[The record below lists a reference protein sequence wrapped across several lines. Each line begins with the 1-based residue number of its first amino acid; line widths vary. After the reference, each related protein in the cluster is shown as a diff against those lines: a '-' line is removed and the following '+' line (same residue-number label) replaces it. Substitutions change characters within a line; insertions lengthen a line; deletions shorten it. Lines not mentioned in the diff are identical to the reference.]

1 MSRSGWLPVAPLA
14 DLAEGETLRVDFDGV
29 VVAIALLEGQLF
41 AFQEFCT
48 HRFGPLS
55 EGSFH
60 NGEVQCPWHGSCFDV
75 RTGKVTR
82 GPAKVNLKTYRV
94 LVTDGTIH
102 IDLQPAVPPE
112 RERVRE
118 MAAGNGRRQK
128 EAVGARE

>member
-1 MSRSGWLPVAPLA
+1 LLPVAPWRFGGGGLA
-14 DLAEGETLRVDFDGV
+14 RRFRRRRQWRSPGW
-29 VVAIALLEGQLF
+29 GQLF

-60 NGEVQCPWHGSCFDV
+60 DGEVQCPWHGSCFDV

-82 GPAKVNLKTYRV
+82 GPATVNLKTYRV
-94 LVTDGTIH
+94 MVTEGTIH
-102 IDLQPAVPPE
+102 IDLQPAVPLE
-112 RERVRE
+112 RERLRE

-128 EAVGARE
+128 EAVGAQGK